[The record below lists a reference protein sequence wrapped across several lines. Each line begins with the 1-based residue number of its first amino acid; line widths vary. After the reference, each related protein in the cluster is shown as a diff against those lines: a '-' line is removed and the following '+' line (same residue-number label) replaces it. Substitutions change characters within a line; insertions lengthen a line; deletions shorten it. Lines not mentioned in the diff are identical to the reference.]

1 MTIQQNINTMEKMN
15 IKHIA
20 YMTFWGIVAA
30 VAFAASASCSREDMG
45 GGGPDG
51 QAYTLTVGVDDYL
64 SGSGTAAG
72 DTGPQR
78 IGACIFRDGKLA
90 EIFPELGRVG
100 GGYSVAPE
108 SRSGTMYVLGD
119 CSAVLDPGSL
129 EIGMSEDRWLATVT
143 GTEEAV
149 MYYTGSVTLDG
160 SGGSSLPVTLTRGLA
175 RFDLELRTS
184 APASVGRVTFS
195 GVMDRAFVFPQST
208 VSSPQGSVP
217 GERTVSFGTP
227 PAESTSGIAYLYEQS
242 GKDLAVTVSAS
253 IGGSAYVRTVALPEQ
268 IKRNTVYSIIVSQ
281 DASSS
286 GIELEVVEWGEG
298 SSDLVP
304 DLGTRIT
311 VDSGRSTLSEGVEIS
326 SDGLVVAMPY
336 TDADCIL
343 ALDCSEEIECVTAPG
358 DGVTVEAVTAA
369 DGVTGTN
376 MFRIR
381 KQWWR
386 LGVPGRTV
394 TLQFR
399 RKGLELVY
407 PDDSISVVLAENP
420 TGIGGMLDFTDGYRY
435 DFGRY
440 VDNELGVLT
449 LPEGKQASVEF
460 AEGEDPWI
468 RLDAAGDGTGRV
480 RVLGGWKPNDRTADG
495 RVQSATIVLCDE
507 ADGGRREEYTVS
519 RRNWGLPVTYLNG
532 IWWCKY
538 NAMGNSK
545 SFEDQ
550 ILSSEDPAALA
561 GKTVFE
567 YLETC
572 SPQEYFD
579 LWKWEYQGDS
589 GMGLEVK
596 DIDGVASLDGFSSD
610 VTVHMNTLDPHVL
623 APDGYEVPSFDD
635 FGRIFNSTGGYI
647 WIMWDGSHTSP
658 WNGGTLIQR
667 RNKRRNDVTVGSIAL
682 DNLFYMAMYTEDG
695 SGNEPV
701 VWYGAGAQWND
712 SGVKHAHYNSI
723 LFTVYSPEK
732 KGWYFNGNMD
742 AYYIT
747 QNGAGNKDTRILRF
761 RKSDVEYIIPE

>member
-1 MTIQQNINTMEKMN
+1 MGRIVWISAV
-15 IKHIA
+15 IVA
-20 YMTFWGIVAA
+20 VAA
-30 VAFAASASCSREDMG
+30 VMPVISCVRVETGDL
-45 GGGPDG
+45 D
-51 QAYTLTVGVDDYL
+51 
-64 SGSGTAAG
+64 SGEFDCRLKTEIAGYVSGNSGNAVNAG
-72 DTGPQR
+72 LESIQ
-78 IGACIFRDGKLA
+78 ACIFRNGRLSEIHTGLEPAGGSCFLKLNEKSGMMYLLADA
-90 EIFPELGRVG
+90 EKILDL
-100 GGYSVAPE
+100 E
-108 SRSGTMYVLGD
+108 SLRGQD
-119 CSAVLDPGSL
+119 
-129 EIGMSEDRWLATVT
+129 ISEDEWLATVI
-143 GTEEAV
+143 G
-149 MYYTGSVTLDG
+149 G
-160 SGGSSLPVTLTRGLA
+160 SGAVKYMTGAVDLSGVAGSDGTIRAVLTRGVA
-175 RFDLELRTS
+175 RFDLEIYS
-184 APASVGRVTFS
+184 SVSLSVERIKFS
-195 GVMDRAFVFPQST
+195 GAKQDAYLFPMDPVRTPAGSAAEDFT
-208 VSSPQGSVP
+208 VDFAEPL
-217 GERTVSFGTP
+217 EHGT
-227 PAESTSGIAYLYEQS
+227 AGIAYFYEQANPDFS
-242 GKDLAVTVSAS
+242 VTVSC
-253 IGGSAYVRTVALPEQ
+253 TVDGVPCEKTAALPETVR
-268 IKRNTVYSIIVSQ
+268 RNTVYSIRVSK
-281 DASSS
+281 DVSSTD
-286 GIELEVVEWGEG
+286 ITVEVVEWNSGG
-298 SSDLVP
+298 SADLLP
-304 DLGTRIT
+304 DFGTPIT
-311 VDSGRSTLSEGVEIS
+311 VDADRSGLPEGVDVS
-326 SDGLVVAMPY
+326 GNGTVVTLPY
-336 TDADCIL
+336 TDVDFVL
-343 ALDCSEEIECVTAPG
+343 ALDCSEELECVTAPG

-538 NAMGNSK
+538 NAMGNST

-647 WIMWDGSHTSP
+647 WIMWNGSHTSP